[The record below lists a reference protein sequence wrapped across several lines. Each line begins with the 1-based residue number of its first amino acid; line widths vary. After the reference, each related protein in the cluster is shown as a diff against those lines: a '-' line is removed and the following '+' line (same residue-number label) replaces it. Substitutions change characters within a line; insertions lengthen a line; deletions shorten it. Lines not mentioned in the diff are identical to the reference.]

1 LIEETLRSFPS
12 YGHKRLALHLKIN
25 KKRVLRV
32 MKKYGIKP
40 YRRRGAPRKK
50 EGKIRVKFPNLLM
63 QEAPKYP
70 GHIWAADFTY
80 LKFQDHF
87 LYVATVLDLYTREI
101 VGWSVLNSH
110 TTLLVVN
117 ALLAGLAHHPRPA
130 IFHSDNGSE
139 YNSKDFIEILRH
151 IGTGISRSK
160 PGCPW
165 ENGYQESFYSQFK
178 IDLGD
183 PNRFAT
189 LGELVYEIHHTIHRY
204 NHLRIHSA
212 LRMAPKVFAERQ
224 ASVTLGVS

>member
-1 LIEETLRSFPS
+1 MATSKVSVI
-12 YGHKRLALHLKIN
+12 GIN

-32 MKKYGIKP
+32 MKLYGIKP
-40 YRRRGAPRKK
+40 YRRRAKKPRKK
-50 EGKIRVKFPNLLM
+50 EGQITIKYPNLLM
-63 QEAPKYP
+63 GNAPLYP

-80 LKFQDHF
+80 LWYRDRF

-101 VGWSVLNSH
+101 VGWSLLTSH
-110 TTLLVVN
+110 TTLLVTN
-117 ALLAGLAHHPRPA
+117 ALLAALAHHPRPE

-139 YNSKDFIEILRH
+139 YNSKDFSAVLNRVGIR
-151 IGTGISRSK
+151 ISRSA

-183 PNRFAT
+183 PQRFSS
-189 LGELVYEIHHTIHRY
+189 LGELVYEIHLTVWRY

-212 LRMAPKVFAERQ
+212 LRMAPSVFAQKHE
-224 ASVTLGVS
+224 SLILKEY